1 MMLGEITAI
10 NPSFPQSGAPTI
22 TVSGYDKSHR
32 LRTNSPTPR
41 SFKYVNASLMAIASR
56 SRTSSVP
63 IVDPGG
69 RVHESIEQ
77 TGSDWA
83 LLQELA
89 DRNYFQVFVRWDK
102 LYFRFPRP
110 QLEMA
115 VLEWGKNLISFSPE
129 TIAVGPARH
138 SGGAELQL
146 QARPDHRL
154 GAAGARGGLRLRGY
168 H

>member
-41 SFKYVNASLMAIASR
+41 SFKYVNASLIAIRIAVENNL
-56 SRTSSVP
+56 VP

-77 TGSDWA
+77 SGSDWA

-89 DRNYFQVFVRWDK
+89 DRNYPGVRS
-102 LYFRFPRP
+102 LG
-110 QLEMA
+110 QA
-115 VLEWGKNLISFSPE
+115 VLSFSATAARDGGPGMGQEPHQLLPE

-154 GAAGARGGLRLRGY
+154 GAAGARGGLRLRRY